1 MSESYLWSRSPS
13 TADVLATREHRH
25 LAVNQESARELK
37 ETVNHHLRTPL
48 TAVLGHAEPLSMNP
62 GCRHL
67 SRTSAMEAVIRRCD
81 LDSGPLAPDTAGRM
95 TVDAIPH
102 PGGGPGSDEGQPW
115 VMPYT
120 RRSTDDRDEAER
132 IVTDLYL
139 PHRLDLSQ
147 GFADLGMEIAG
158 LRLRAIPVGR
168 LTYGRRVA
176 LRTAEADH
184 FR

>member
-1 MSESYLWSRSPS
+1 MPFLTRA
-13 TADVLATREHRH
+13 ADR
-25 LAVNQESARELK
+25 
-37 ETVNHHLRTPL
+37 
-48 TAVLGHAEPLSMNP
+48 
-62 GCRHL
+62 
-67 SRTSAMEAVIRRCD
+67 D
-81 LDSGPLAPDTAGRM
+81 RM
-95 TVDAIPH
+95 RA
-102 PGGGPGSDEGQPW
+102 SPW

-168 LTYGRRVA
+168 QTYGRCVA